1 MSTLVKNPPAPG
13 TPEWYGVVTASKIP
27 AILGISPFS
36 TAGDTWLEMTTQKPA
51 TILDEVQEKIFAW
64 GHHAEDALVNNWL
77 WRNPGWQASK
87 GEVAY
92 TDTDLPFP
100 NLVTLDRRARRGSRK
115 HILECKTSVS
125 RRIWGDP
132 GDEIP
137 TGVLAQVIF
146 QMGVSGIHEATVIA
160 LVAQDFPVWPRLYEV
175 EWNEEF
181 YKAICQTVTD
191 FYAHVESGE
200 MLPIDWDAIIWA
212 GHQQELKQPKKDDG
226 VADIDPDLL
235 GRLTVANQDFEAA
248 KTNLDSVKQEAI
260 TALGKHQK
268 LVDPAGHAVVA
279 KAKGRF
285 SKTNLPDDLKYL
297 LKLPELQKQTFDS
310 AKLKKTYPDAY
321 ASAVGDPSYR
331 FNL

>member
-1 MSTLVKNPPAPG
+1 M
-13 TPEWYGVVTASKIP
+13 VTASKIP

-36 TAGDTWLEMTTQKPA
+36 TAGDTWLEMTTQKP
-51 TILDEVQEKIFAW
+51 TTTLDEAQEKIFAW

-87 GEVAY
+87 GEIAY

-181 YKAICQTVTD
+181 YRAICQTVTD

-226 VADIDPDLL
+226 VAEISTDLL
-235 GRLTVANQDFEAA
+235 AELRIAQDACTVAETQLNE
-248 KTNLDSVKQEAI
+248 VKQRVEASM
-260 TALGKHQK
+260 GKNQK
-268 LVDPAGHAVVA
+268 LVDPDG
-279 KAKGRF
+279 KAIVSRTKGRF
-285 SKTNLPDDLKYL
+285 SKSNLPDDLKYL

-321 ASAVGDPSYR
+321 AAAIGNPGIRYT
-331 FNL
+331 L

>member
-1 MSTLVKNPPAPG
+1 MATLIKNPPAPG

-36 TAGDTWLEMTTQKPA
+36 TAGDTWLEMTTQKP
-51 TILDEVQEKIFAW
+51 TTTLDEAQEKIFAW

-87 GEVAY
+87 GEIAY

-181 YKAICQTVTD
+181 YRAICQTVTD

-226 VADIDPDLL
+226 VAEISTDLL
-235 GRLTVANQDFEAA
+235 AELRIAQDAYTVAETQLNE
-248 KTNLDSVKQEAI
+248 VKQRVEASMG
-260 TALGKHQK
+260 TNQK
-268 LVDPAGHAVVA
+268 LVDRDG
-279 KAKGRF
+279 KAIVSRTKGRF
-285 SKTNLPDDLKYL
+285 SKSNLPDDLKYL

-321 ASAVGDPSYR
+321 AAAIGNPGIRYT
-331 FNL
+331 L